1 MKMSKSVACLL
12 VAILLLNAC
21 DVSYPKETLVQS
33 LEKLIQKECGQDS
46 KAYIFGKTL
55 YLDIELDDLISEEKE
70 ALIRVEHKVDTA
82 VSSAIRVVIS
92 SDSGIR
98 YTVTTVYH
106 HGKNVALRIVRSI
119 DDVKSYYYGGISRSD
134 YYKSRDLLEISGPEF
149 SKEMISDKHDI
160 TIGEYVGRLI
170 VSQINMTPRTNPPFR
185 ALGPVLRL
193 LYLGIENGNLILLVS
208 DDANIGV
215 IAVLKDILKEKLEGY
230 SKKYDMFFD
239 KITVVE
245 FSGKNILSV
254 SLDVIYNL

>member
-21 DVSYPKETLVQS
+21 DVSYPKETLAQS

-46 KAYIFGKTL
+46 KAYIVGKTL
-55 YLDIELDDLISEEKE
+55 YLDIELDDLISEEL
-70 ALIRVEHKVDTA
+70 AEHKVDTA
-82 VSSAIRVVIS
+82 VSSAIRVVLS
-92 SDSGIR
+92 SDSGIQ

-106 HGKNVALRIVRSI
+106 HGKNAALRIVLSI
-119 DDVKSYYYGGISRSD
+119 DDVKSYYYGRISRSD
-134 YYKSRDLLEISGPEF
+134 YYKSRNLLEISGPEF
-149 SKEMISDKHDI
+149 SEEMISDKHDI
-160 TIGEYVGRLI
+160 TVGEYVGRLI

-185 ALGPVLRL
+185 ALGPVLWL

-254 SLDVIYNL
+254 SLDDDI